1 MGRRRIISLLLL
13 AGLTLLPQGWRARAQ
28 VAEPGAVDRSTLVMI
43 DTRLD
48 QFLDN
53 MNRICNSC
61 TARLPVSSDMQITDG
76 YLRMLDYR
84 LHTLE
89 QNLKSLEVRWNIYYP
104 TVQYEI
110 SQDEGLMDGVQSFE
124 LMMQEATDSL
134 EVRKQMLQALQD
146 YNEARSYMMGLDTTY
161 NGIGKRAF
169 ELSLTPKTATLL
181 EKQKKKEE
189 LLFASVQEKFDA
201 AQEAER
207 LHLVSP
213 AHMEELED
221 LYAGLKHKSETI
233 QAMVYKPLV
242 QRIKDYLLGLAA
254 VAVLLLF
261 VNMVQSRIKAARELR
276 KNMKQYQDAMKLNGK
291 DDYPTI

>member
-13 AGLTLLPQGWRARAQ
+13 AGLTLLPRGWCARAQ

-213 AHMEELED
+213 THMEELED